1 MFMEDIGPVTRR
13 LCFHIPVGLHT
24 LLVRMIQIMEI
35 KTTILARILFLK
47 LQRNQASYGPPNTC
61 RLLVT
66 PSAII

>member
-35 KTTILARILFLK
+35 SRFSNGLGRPHQAPLTYKRAIARTSI
-47 LQRNQASYGPPNTC
+47 
-61 RLLVT
+61 
-66 PSAII
+66 